1 MCVLFFSKKIG
12 KKQRNSIKKEDKVR
26 EKAGETVKR
35 HGDVPTTK
43 YMVRFDLNE
52 LKVLDSIVECTTRN
66 SGCKMKN
73 KKRLKSKIIREKS

>member
-1 MCVLFFSKKIG
+1 
-12 KKQRNSIKKEDKVR
+12 
-26 EKAGETVKR
+26 
-35 HGDVPTTK
+35 
-43 YMVRFDLNE
+43 MVRFDLNE